1 LRVLLV
7 EDSPAD
13 ARLILELLRRP
24 GPSTFALRH
33 EERLD
38 SALAAVARET
48 FDAVLLDLGLPDS
61 FGLETLAR
69 LVEAAPTLPIVVST
83 GRVEEGLAIEALRL
97 GAQEYVLKD
106 SWTGEMLARTLRYA
120 VERKHAER
128 KLHESQQRKTAILDA
143 ALDAILTIDH
153 QGRILEFNPAAE
165 QIFGYARDEVI
176 GRDMAELIIPPL
188 YRQAHREGMAQLIAT
203 GQGRL
208 IGRRIELSALRADG
222 TEFPVELSITA
233 MTWADRPLFTGFVRD
248 ISSRVE
254 AQASLRQSE
263 EQYRQLF
270 EDHPVPMW
278 VYDRDTLFFLAAND
292 AAVQA
297 YGWSRAEFLA
307 MQVPDLLA
315 AEERPHL
322 LQALAAARG
331 DWAVLGLG
339 AGGVW
344 THLKKDGARIEVEG
358 ASSVIRFEGR
368 DARLV
373 LAADVTERRRLA
385 ARLIEAQKMEAVA
398 QLAGGIA
405 HDFNNL
411 LTVIL
416 GHGDLLQATLA
427 PGAAAALSCDQ
438 IRQAAKRA
446 ANLTRQLLTFSRKQ
460 VVNPQLV
467 DLNEEIRLI
476 EELLRPLVGETI
488 ELVTLLA
495 SDAGRVLADHGQLEQ
510 ILLNLA
516 INAKDAMPK
525 GGRLLF
531 ETSNVEVDAAL
542 AQDHPGLTPGLYV
555 RLCVSDNGSGIEP
568 ETMSHIFEP
577 FFTTK
582 PIGKGTGLGLSTVHG
597 IVTQSG
603 GHVAVYSEIGHGTTF
618 QIFLPRAEVSLPE
631 ARASQREA
639 PLGGPETVLVVE
651 DVEQLRKLVG
661 IFLRSA
667 GYEVIEATDP
677 AHAMEISRH
686 HPQAIHCL
694 LTDVVMPRQSGPE
707 LAAHLRSERGELRTL
722 FLSGYA
728 PEAILQHGVIDAQKH
743 FLQKPFSR
751 NALLRKLRDVLDE
764 PLEAA

>member
-1 LRVLLV
+1 MPVLRILLV
-7 EDSPAD
+7 EDSPGD
-13 ARLILELLRRP
+13 ARLIMELMRRP
-24 GPSTFALRH
+24 GPLTFALRH

-38 SALAAVARET
+38 GALAALRRET

-61 FGLETLAR
+61 SGLETLAQV
-69 LVEAAPTLPIVVST
+69 LEAAPQLPVVVST
-83 GRVEEGLAIEALRL
+83 GRVEEEMAIEALRL

-106 SWTGEMLARTLRYA
+106 NWNGELLPRILRYA

-128 KLHESQQRKTAILDA
+128 T
-143 ALDAILTIDH
+143 
-153 QGRILEFNPAAE
+153 
-165 QIFGYARDEVI
+165 
-176 GRDMAELIIPPL
+176 
-188 YRQAHREGMAQLIAT
+188 
-203 GQGRL
+203 
-208 IGRRIELSALRADG
+208 
-222 TEFPVELSITA
+222 
-233 MTWADRPLFTGFVRD
+233 
-248 ISSRVE
+248 
-254 AQASLRQSE
+254 LRQSE

-270 EDHPVPMW
+270 DDHPVPMW

-292 AAVQA
+292 AAVHH
-297 YGWSRAEFLA
+297 YGWSREEFLA
-307 MQVPDLLA
+307 MQVPDLLIP
-315 AEERPHL
+315 EERPDL

-331 DWAVLGLG
+331 DWAVRGLG

-344 THLKKDGARIEVEG
+344 THLKKDGAHIEVEG

-385 ARLIEAQKMEAVA
+385 ARLVEAQKMEAVA

-416 GHGDLLQATLA
+416 GHGDLLLATLA
-427 PGAAAALSCDQ
+427 PGAAAALSCGQ

-460 VVNPQLV
+460 VVSPQHL
-467 DLNEEIRLI
+467 DLNEEIRRV

-488 ELVTLLA
+488 DLVTQPA
-495 SDAGRVLADHGQLEQ
+495 SNAGRVLADHGQIEQ

-525 GGRLLF
+525 GGRLAF
-531 ETSNVEVDAAL
+531 ETSNVEVNEAFAH
-542 AQDHPGLTPGLYV
+542 DHPGLAPGLYV
-555 RLCVSDNGSGIEP
+555 RLSVSDTGHGIDP
-568 ETMSHIFEP
+568 ETLSHIFEP

-582 PIGKGTGLGLSTVHG
+582 PVGKGTGLGLSTVHG

-603 GHVAVYSEIGHGTTF
+603 GHISVYSEIDRGTTF
-618 QIFLPRAEVSLPE
+618 QIFLPRAEPSVQP
-631 ARASQREA
+631 ASANPREA
-639 PLGGPETVLVVE
+639 PLGGSETVLVVE

-667 GYEVIEATDP
+667 GYDVIEATDP
-677 AHAMEISRH
+677 AHALEIARH
-686 HPQAIHCL
+686 DPRAIHCL

-707 LAAHLRSERGELRTL
+707 LAAELRRERGEVKTL

-728 PEAILQHGVIDAQKH
+728 SEAILQHGVIDAQKH

-764 PLEAA
+764 PAEAA